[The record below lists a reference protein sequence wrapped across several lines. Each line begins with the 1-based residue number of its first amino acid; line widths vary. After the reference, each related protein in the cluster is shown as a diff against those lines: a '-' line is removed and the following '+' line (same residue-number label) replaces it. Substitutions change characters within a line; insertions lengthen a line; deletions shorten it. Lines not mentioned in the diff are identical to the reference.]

1 VINEYPAELKAVLF
15 DLDGTLIDTA
25 PEFVLVVQQLRAE
38 HGLAPLPAAIISA
51 NVSNGARALVTLALD
66 LQHEDAAF
74 ESQRLRLLDIYR
86 EVLGSYAKPYP
97 GIAEL
102 LADLGENNI
111 QWGICT
117 NKPSAFAIPLM
128 ATINLPAMGSLV
140 CADQVSS
147 AKPDPEALY
156 LNCEHLNCLPQQ
168 VVFVGD
174 HVRDIEA
181 GRNAGMQTI
190 AASYGYIEADDDAAA
205 WGASVIAASADQ
217 IAPLLKQFSF

>member
-1 VINEYPAELKAVLF
+1 M
-15 DLDGTLIDTA
+15 
-25 PEFVLVVQQLRAE
+25 
-38 HGLAPLPAAIISA
+38 
-51 NVSNGARALVTLALD
+51 
-66 LQHEDAAF
+66 
-74 ESQRLRLLDIYR
+74 
-86 EVLGSYAKPYP
+86 LGPCAQPYP

-156 LNCEHLNCLPQQ
+156 LNCKHLNCQPQHA
-168 VVFVGD
+168 VFVGD
-174 HVRDIEA
+174 HVRDIQA

-190 AASYGYIEADDDAAA
+190 AASYGYIEAHDDAAA
-205 WGASVIAASADQ
+205 WGANVIAASADE
-217 IAPLLKQFSF
+217 IAPLLKQFNF

>member
-1 VINEYPAELKAVLF
+1 MSGNYPVELKAVLF

-25 PEFVLVVQQLRAE
+25 PEFVQVVQQLRAE
-38 HGLAPLPAAIISA
+38 HGLEPLSADIISA

-66 LQHEDAAF
+66 LQPEDAAF
-74 ESQRLRLLDIYR
+74 EQQRLRLLDIYS
-86 EVLGSYAKPYP
+86 EILGSCAQPYP

-102 LADLGENNI
+102 LADLGDNNI

-128 ATINLPAMGSLV
+128 ASINLPTMGSLV
-140 CADQVSS
+140 CADQVSR

-156 LNCEHLNCLPQQ
+156 LNCEHLKCLPQQ

-190 AASYGYIEADDDAAA
+190 AAGYGYIEAHDDAST
-205 WGASVIAASADQ
+205 WGADVIAASANE
-217 IAPLLKQFSF
+217 IAPLLKQFNF